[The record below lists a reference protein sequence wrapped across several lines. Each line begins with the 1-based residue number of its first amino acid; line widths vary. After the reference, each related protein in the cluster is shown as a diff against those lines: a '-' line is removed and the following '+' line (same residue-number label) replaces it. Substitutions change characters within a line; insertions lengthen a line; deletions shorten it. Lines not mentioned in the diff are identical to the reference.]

1 MDYSPI
7 WISLKTTVCST
18 VITFLLGILA
28 AWLVVRMQNKRV
40 KVLADGL
47 LTVPLVLPPTTAG
60 FFLLYLF
67 GVNRPIGAFVLD
79 VFGYKIAFS
88 WLATVISAVV
98 VSFPLMYR
106 SARSG
111 FESVEQNMV
120 DEAKMLGL
128 GKFAILYRILVP
140 CAWPSILSGLILSMT
155 RGMGEYGATAMLA
168 GNIAGKTR
176 TLPLAVYSEVAAGH
190 MDRAWVYVSVIL
202 VVALW
207 AVCLLNVFTE
217 HEERRIKL

>member
-7 WISLKTTVCST
+7 WISVKTTLFST
-18 VITFLLGILA
+18 VIVFVLGILA
-28 AWLVVRMQNKRV
+28 AWAVVRIKNRRV
-40 KVLADGL
+40 QLLADGL

-67 GVNRPIGAFVLD
+67 GVNRPIGSLVMNL
-79 VFGYKIAFS
+79 FGYKIAFS
-88 WLATVISAVV
+88 WVATVISAVV
-98 VSFPLMYR
+98 VSFPMMYR

-128 GKFAILYRILVP
+128 GRFAILYRILVP
-140 CAWPSILSGLILSMT
+140 CAWPSILSGLILAMT

-176 TLPLAVYSEVAAGH
+176 TLPLAIYSEVAAGH
-190 MDRAWVYVSVIL
+190 MERAWVYVAVIL
-202 VVALW
+202 AVALW

-217 HEERRIKL
+217 HERRIKL

>member
-7 WISLKTTVCST
+7 WISIKTTLFST
-18 VITFLLGILA
+18 VITFFLGILA
-28 AWLVVRMQNKRV
+28 AWAVVRIRNRQIQI
-40 KVLADGL
+40 LADGL

-60 FFLLYLF
+60 FFLLYIF
-67 GVNRPIGAFVLD
+67 GVNRPVGALFMDL
-79 VFGYKIAFS
+79 FGFKIAFS
-88 WLATVISAVV
+88 WVATVISAVV
-98 VSFPLMYR
+98 VSFPMMYR

-111 FESVEQNMV
+111 FEQIEQNMI

-128 GKFAILYRILVP
+128 GRFSILCRILVP
-140 CAWPSILSGLILSMT
+140 CTWPSILSGLILAMT

-190 MDRAWVYVSVIL
+190 MERAWIYVAVIL
-202 VVALW
+202 AVALW

-217 HEERRIKL
+217 HERRIKL

>member
-7 WISLKTTVCST
+7 WISLRTTLCST
-18 VITFLLGILA
+18 VITFFLGILA
-28 AWLVVRMQNKRV
+28 AWAVVRMKNRRMQ
-40 KVLADGL
+40 VLADGL
-47 LTVPLVLPPTTAG
+47 LTIPLVLPPTTAG

-67 GVNRPIGAFVLD
+67 GANRPIGSFVLD
-79 VFGYKIAFS
+79 VFDLKIAFS

-98 VSFPLMYR
+98 ISFPLMYR

-111 FESVEQNMV
+111 FETVEQNMV

-128 GKFAILYRILVP
+128 GNFSILVRILVP
-140 CAWPSILSGLILSMT
+140 CSWPSILSGLILSMT

-190 MDRAWVYVSVIL
+190 MDRAWVYVIVIL
-202 VVALW
+202 CVAFW

-217 HEERRIKL
+217 NERRIRL